1 MAGALQLYS
10 QAWAARDADAIL
22 ARHAV
27 DTEFHLVTWGS
38 APTQTRE
45 ELRAAF
51 DAIFASNPDYQSTVR
66 RVRIGDDFA
75 VVEYDIHMD
84 PHRPARA
91 GETIFTPSGEA
102 YRAPAVDIIVFEEGL
117 VTQKI
122 TYLDTETVRANSVK
136 VERAAQ

>member
-1 MAGALQLYS
+1 
-10 QAWAARDADAIL
+10 
-22 ARHAV
+22 
-27 DTEFHLVTWGS
+27 
-38 APTQTRE
+38 
-45 ELRAAF
+45 
-51 DAIFASNPDYQSTVR
+51 
-66 RVRIGDDFA
+66 
-75 VVEYDIHMD
+75 MD